1 MLAVD
6 TTTRLRRAF
15 RTIDQ
20 SVKSVTQI
28 TDRPTALW
36 NAMAIGAVDRLTAD
50 AVQQVTSAQLAYL
63 TEIWSR

>member
-28 TDRPTALW
+28 TDRPTGDW
-36 NAMAIGAVDRLTAD
+36 NAMAIGAIDRLAAD
-50 AVQQVTSAQLAYL
+50 AVLQVTSAQLAYL
-63 TEIWSR
+63 KDVWSR

>member
-20 SVKSVTQI
+20 SVKSVTEI
-28 TDRPTALW
+28 TALPTGQW

-50 AVQQVTSAQLAYL
+50 AVNQVTSAQLAYL
-63 TEIWSR
+63 ADIWGR